1 MFVFNL
7 ELYFSLS
14 GFSSSEENL
23 LMSNGFSIADMGVN
37 SHGIFEG
44 KKILKTIT
52 CSKNYLKIRYNK
64 TILLWAQTIFHL
76 NFVID
81 EGFQTSA
88 LQSNPSVTRIP
99 AMALPLQEGPET
111 CSRNVNFLQSQT
123 TSCLTH
129 NL

>member
-1 MFVFNL
+1 MFVSNL

-52 CSKNYLKIRYNK
+52 YSKNYLKIITKQSCYELK
-64 TILLWAQTIFHL
+64 QFFIWILL
-76 NFVID
+76 
-81 EGFQTSA
+81 
-88 LQSNPSVTRIP
+88 
-99 AMALPLQEGPET
+99 
-111 CSRNVNFLQSQT
+111 
-123 TSCLTH
+123 
-129 NL
+129 